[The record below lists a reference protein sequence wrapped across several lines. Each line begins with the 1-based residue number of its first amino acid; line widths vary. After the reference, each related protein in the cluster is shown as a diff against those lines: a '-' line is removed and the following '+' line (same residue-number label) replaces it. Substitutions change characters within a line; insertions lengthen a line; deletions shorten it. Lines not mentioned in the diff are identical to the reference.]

1 MAKMIECSKKRGKGM
16 KKAVVS
22 GIVVVLV
29 VLGIGM
35 SYMLSRGGIRTEEEQ
50 KSYEEKEKQ
59 VENLMKPGQEE
70 EADDRSEAFSKAL
83 KEKAGLTVDSRNIVS
98 TGSPITSGNYSF
110 TVNSWSVSKESPGYA
125 LPEGKDATQGGRIQM
140 DANGNI
146 TNEYS
151 YVVVNLTVENKAE
164 EPITDYLWGYMRMQA
179 FDMGDFISEVDY
191 LGEETP
197 RKYGHDYS
205 KESFEAGETKSYP
218 VVFDMPDEI
227 LNNQEIYLEIDTS
240 GGNPQPEDPEFAVK
254 RFIILN

>member
-1 MAKMIECSKKRGKGM
+1 M
-16 KKAVVS
+16 KKVT
-22 GIVVVLV
+22 VLTAIILILIAG
-29 VLGIGM
+29 LGISYILWRNGM
-35 SYMLSRGGIRTEEEQ
+35 LTKAQRESRKE
-50 KSYEEKEKQ
+50 YERQ
-59 VENLMKPGQEE
+59 MENLMVPGQEG
-70 EADDRSEAFSKAL
+70 EADDRSEAFSEAL
-83 KEKAGLTVDSRNIVS
+83 KEKAGLTVDPQNIVS

-125 LPEGKDATQGGRIQM
+125 LPEGKDATNGGRLQI

-151 YVVVNLTVENKAE
+151 YVIVNLTVENKAE
-164 EPITDYLWGYMRMQA
+164 EPVTDLLWGCLWMKA

-197 RKYGHDYS
+197 RKYGHKYF

-218 VVFDMPDEI
+218 VVFNMPDEI
-227 LNNQEIYLEIDTS
+227 VNNQEIYLEIDTS